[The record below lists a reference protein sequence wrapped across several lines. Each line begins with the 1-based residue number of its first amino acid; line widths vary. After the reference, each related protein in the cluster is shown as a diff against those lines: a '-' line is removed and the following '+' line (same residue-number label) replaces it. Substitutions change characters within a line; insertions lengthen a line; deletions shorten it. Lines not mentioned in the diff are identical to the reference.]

1 MYFIKTMNFTNSYKS
16 YIIKNNETK
25 HQRKIKNNETPFYND
40 IID

>member
-16 YIIKNNETK
+16 YIIKNNET
-25 HQRKIKNNETPFYND
+25 PFYND